1 MRRSYISGHNNNRH
15 LASEELENNI
25 GGLPV
30 TEPKIRELFDSL
42 DINRN
47 GVLEFNEVK
56 KLYQSFD
63 NFGIE
68 YTDAEIENHL
78 RKVAKSTDNTVSF
91 DEFSCIILNL
101 AQR

>member
-1 MRRSYISGHNNNRH
+1 MRRPLISGHNNNRH
-15 LASEELENNI
+15 LATEELDNNI

-30 TEPKIRELFDSL
+30 TEPKLRELFDSL
-42 DINRN
+42 DVNRN

-56 KLYQSFD
+56 KLYKNFD
-63 NFGIE
+63 NYGLE

-78 RKVAKSTDNTVSF
+78 RKVAKSTDNMVSF
-91 DEFSCIILNL
+91 DEFCCIVLNL